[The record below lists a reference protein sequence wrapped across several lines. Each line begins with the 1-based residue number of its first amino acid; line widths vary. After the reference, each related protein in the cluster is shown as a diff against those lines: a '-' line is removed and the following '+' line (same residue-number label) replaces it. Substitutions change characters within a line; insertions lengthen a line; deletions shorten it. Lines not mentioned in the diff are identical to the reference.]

1 MLATI
6 LVTLVIIGTYVFT
19 PVHRYQVIL
28 MNNPRASIKLKTSI
42 WLAKLKIGV
51 SIKEVQKGKESTW
64 IYLLSYLFFVFAARH
79 L

>member
-19 PVHRYQVIL
+19 PVIL